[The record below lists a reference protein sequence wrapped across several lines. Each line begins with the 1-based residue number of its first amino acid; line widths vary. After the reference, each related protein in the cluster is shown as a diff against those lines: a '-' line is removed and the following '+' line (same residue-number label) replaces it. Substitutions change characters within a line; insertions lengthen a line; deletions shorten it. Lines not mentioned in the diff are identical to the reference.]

1 VTRLPKVTKKT
12 KALKDEE
19 KAADAPDVTRHI
31 MVPKHEI
38 IGKKEAEE
46 VIKQFNT
53 APNLLPYVSMVDP
66 VIRAIGAKP
75 GDVIKISRKSETAGQ
90 AIYYR
95 YVVEA

>member
-1 VTRLPKVTKKT
+1 MISLPKVTKKT

-19 KAADAPDVTRHI
+19 EAANAPDVTKHI

-38 IGKKEAEE
+38 ISKKEAQE

-53 APNLLPYVSMVDP
+53 APNLLPYISMVDP
-66 VIRAIGAKP
+66 VVRTIGAKP
-75 GDVIKISRKSETAGQ
+75 GDVIRISRTSETAGKSM
-90 AIYYR
+90 YYR

>member
-1 VTRLPKVTKKT
+1 MTCLPKITKKA

-19 KAADAPDVTRHI
+19 KAADAPDVTSHI

-38 IGKKEAEE
+38 ISKKEAEE

-53 APNLLPYVSMVDP
+53 TPNLLPYVSMVDP

-90 AIYYR
+90 ATYYR